1 MTIHK
6 PAMIIMGMHLDPMRS
21 QLANAACCSL
31 HVLFV
36 LWLLLAN
43 ATRAIALASSLP
55 LALVLCVLLL
65 LLALAVARVV
75 GAAHCCAGSC
85 CSLLLTRA
93 RALTASRTLVVCVCG
108 TVM

>member
-1 MTIHK
+1 MIVHK
-6 PAMIIMGMHLDPMRS
+6 QAMKFAL
-21 QLANAACCSL
+21 AACCSL